1 MAVKTAEELRVKLE
15 SDGKQR
21 LDAAE
26 RGDTSFVPFYKIG
39 LVPTISTSDEDLYTK
54 DEIAKEQ
61 INRVRSLK
69 LIIDYNL
76 QSKNRLLSQY
86 WVLRL

>member
-1 MAVKTAEELRVKLE
+1 MLDKTRA
-15 SDGKQR
+15 
-21 LDAAE
+21 
-26 RGDTSFVPFYKIG
+26 KIG
-39 LVPTISTSDEDLYTK
+39 LISRLFNKLELAIK
-54 DEIAKEQ
+54 KQ

-86 WVLRL
+86 WVLMLGFNLRLKQAEGGLNNV

>member
-1 MAVKTAEELRVKLE
+1 MLDKTRA
-15 SDGKQR
+15 
-21 LDAAE
+21 
-26 RGDTSFVPFYKIG
+26 KIG
-39 LVPTISTSDEDLYTK
+39 LISRLFNKLELAIK
-54 DEIAKEQ
+54 KQ

-86 WVLRL
+86 WVLMLGFNLRMKQAEGGLSNV

>member
-1 MAVKTAEELRVKLE
+1 MLDKTRA
-15 SDGKQR
+15 
-21 LDAAE
+21 
-26 RGDTSFVPFYKIG
+26 KIG
-39 LVPTISTSDEDLYTK
+39 LISRLFNKLELPIK
-54 DEIAKEQ
+54 KQ

-86 WVLRL
+86 WVLMLGFNLRMKQAEGGLSNV